1 MSASREKKNRQELAA
16 QGHVDPRVERQQKE
30 TAERRKNKLIYGGV
44 AVLFVIV
51 AAVVL
56 LYNSGIFQRKA
67 VALTVDGKDFTS
79 AEVDYFYHAALNSAT
94 SSSYSSYMGVDT
106 SKSLKDQT
114 MNSMAK
120 LLLQVDTEGDITW
133 DQYLKDT
140 AKKNLTQIY
149 LLSEKAKA
157 EGMTFDEHMQEEMQA
172 NIDSV
177 TAYAKQ
183 QNGMTFASYLKRVY
197 GSNMTVD
204 IFKELY
210 QMDSLATHYQ
220 EQYLDSLTYTDA
232 DLEACYEADKNSFDT
247 ADYEYITFNAA
258 AASTT
263 DADNNTVEPTEEEQA
278 AAKKAAEDAAA
289 DAAQRYAAGETLEAI
304 AASYEDIASYT
315 HQEEGT
321 YADTDLMNWV
331 FDASRTEGE
340 TATVNTDSSIY
351 FVLFHSRAR
360 QDYQVVNARHILFE
374 ADTSDLD
381 STSETYEADVASRK
395 EAARNNAEDALKK
408 WQDGGA
414 TAELFAQMAGEL
426 SGDAGSASNGGLYEG
441 ISKSTNFIPEFL
453 DWCFAD
459 GRKVGD
465 AGVIDTSYG
474 SHVMYLDSYGDPY
487 WKVQATNK
495 LKSEAYT
502 AWMAENATTDA
513 VTEGSGMQYVGY

>member
-30 TAERRKNKLIYGGV
+30 AAERKKNKLIYGGV

-56 LYNSGIFQRKA
+56 LYNSGIFQRSA
-67 VALTVDGKDFTS
+67 VALTVDGKDFT
-79 AEVDYFYHAALNSAT
+79 ATEVDYFYHATLNSVA
-94 SSSYSSYMGVDT
+94 SSNYSSYMGIDT
-106 SKSLKDQT
+106 
-114 MNSMAK
+114 
-120 LLLQVDTEGDITW
+120 I
-133 DQYLKDT
+133 
-140 AKKNLTQIY
+140 
-149 LLSEKAKA
+149 
-157 EGMTFDEHMQEEMQA
+157 
-172 NIDSV
+172 
-177 TAYAKQ
+177 TAYAK
-183 QNGMTFASYLKRVY
+183 QNGMTFASYLKRAY
-197 GSNMTVD
+197 GSNMTES
-204 IFKELY
+204 IFKELCE
-210 QMDSLATHYQ
+210 MDALATHYQ

-232 DLEACYEADKNSFDT
+232 ELEACYEADKNSYDT
-247 ADYEYITFNAA
+247 ADYEYISFKATAD
-258 AASTT
+258 STT
-263 DADNNTVEPTEEEQA
+263 DADGNTVDPTDEEQA

-289 DAAQRYAAGETLEAI
+289 DAAERYAAGETLEDI

-321 YADTDLMNWV
+321 YADTDMMNWV

-340 TATVNTDSSIY
+340 TGTVNTDSNIY

-374 ADTSDLD
+374 ADTSALD
-381 STSETYEADVASRK
+381 STSETYEADVADIK
-395 EAARNNAEDALKK
+395 ESAHNDAEKALKE

-441 ISKSTNFIPEFL
+441 ISKTTNFIPEFL

-474 SHVMYLDSYGDPY
+474 SHVMYLDSFGDPY
-487 WKVQATNK
+487 WKVQATNT
-495 LKSEAYT
+495 LKNDAYT
-502 AWMAENATTDA
+502 AWLAENGTTDA

>member
-220 EQYLDSLTYTDA
+220 EEYLESLTYTDA

>member
-30 TAERRKNKLIYGGV
+30 AAERKKNKLIYGGV

-56 LYNSGIFQRKA
+56 LYNSGIFQRSA
-67 VALTVDGKDFTS
+67 IALTVDGKDFT
-79 AEVDYFYHAALNSAT
+79 ATEVDYFYHATLNSVA
-94 SSSYSSYMGVDT
+94 SSNYSSYMGIDT
-106 SKSLKDQT
+106 SKSMKDQT
-114 MNSMAK
+114 MNAMAK
-120 LLLQVDTEGDITW
+120 MLLQIDAEEDITW

-140 AKKNLTQIY
+140 AKSNLTRIY
-149 LLSEKAKA
+149 LMSEKAKA
-157 EGMTFDEHMQEEMQA
+157 EGMTFDDHMQEEMQS
-172 NIDSV
+172 NIDTI
-177 TAYAKQ
+177 TAYAK
-183 QNGMTFASYLKRVY
+183 QNGMTFASYLKRAY
-197 GSNMTVD
+197 GSNMTES
-204 IFKELY
+204 IFKELCE
-210 QMDSLATHYQ
+210 MDALATHYQ

-232 DLEACYEADKNSFDT
+232 ELEACYEADKNSYDMT
-247 ADYEYITFNAA
+247 DYEYISFKATAD
-258 AASTT
+258 STT
-263 DADNNTVEPTEEEQA
+263 DADGNTVDPTDEEQA

-289 DAAQRYAAGETLEAI
+289 DAAERYAAGETLEDI

-321 YADTDLMNWV
+321 YADTDMMNWV

-340 TATVNTDSSIY
+340 TGTVNTDSNIY

-374 ADTSDLD
+374 ADTSALD
-381 STSETYEADVASRK
+381 STSETYEADVADIK
-395 EAARNNAEDALKK
+395 ESAHNDAEKALKE

-441 ISKSTNFIPEFL
+441 ISKTTNFIPEFL

-474 SHVMYLDSYGDPY
+474 SHVMYLDSFGDPY
-487 WKVQATNK
+487 WKVQATNT
-495 LKSEAYT
+495 LKNDAYT
-502 AWMAENATTDA
+502 AWLAENGTTDA